1 VATHAGFDPS
11 TWQPDLRVRL
21 DFWQNYDGRF
31 GDVVIGHTP
40 GPHVRRLHHIVM
52 VDTGACYG
60 GDLSAYCPET
70 QAVIAVPGL
79 RAEQASPMP
88 GFRGRSPE
96 PAAALG

>member
-1 VATHAGFDPS
+1 
-11 TWQPDLRVRL
+11 
-21 DFWQNYDGRF
+21 
-31 GDVVIGHTP
+31 
-40 GPHVRRLHHIVM
+40 M

-79 RAEQASPMP
+79 RAEQASALP
-88 GFRGRSPE
+88 GFRSRSPE